1 MSRLRRNIFLLD
13 KIKARVYAFMEN
25 LEYTIALIE
34 FVEISVTFILSSNF
48 SFRNTKVFDIL
59 NSKQEFGTVLKEN
72 L

>member
-1 MSRLRRNIFLLD
+1 
-13 KIKARVYAFMEN
+13 MEN
-25 LEYTIALIE
+25 LEYTITLIE

>member
-1 MSRLRRNIFLLD
+1 
-13 KIKARVYAFMEN
+13 MEN

-59 NSKQEFGTVLKEN
+59 NWKQEFGTVLKEN